1 MTRRGDRDTPD
12 RPSRSSGSRRGFEDD
27 EPEFTIDPEKVEAL
41 AKLREHVGKET
52 FDAAVDAFKKEFG
65 LPEPFDLLQLVFE
78 NHKDVAVRAEALQ
91 KMDETV
97 DRENDATKQVFKT
110 RVKLLQMTARE
121 PDLKRLAVRIARSR
135 KY

>member
-1 MTRRGDRDTPD
+1 MTRRGDRDTSD
-12 RPSRSSGSRRGFEDD
+12 RPTRGSGSRRGFEDD

-41 AKLREHVGKET
+41 AKLREHIGKET
-52 FDAAVDAFKKEFG
+52 FSGAVDVFRKEFG

-78 NHKDVAVRAEALQ
+78 NHKDAAVRVEALQ

-121 PDLKRLAVRIARSR
+121 PELKRLAVRIAKTRG
-135 KY
+135 Y